1 MTSYWAE
8 ARSAAHTLSKWP
20 GSPRKPNQKSRPRAA
35 RLSPMSTSQNEK
47 GLRRIIRS
55 ASAYVPQVPKPKK
68 KISLTEKFVWSGIAL
83 FAYLIMG
90 QIPLYGVTDDPQF
103 DFLAFARVIFAA
115 QQGTLMELGIG
126 PIVTAGLLMQLL
138 KGSDLIRLDFKNPD
152 DRSLF
157 TSATKIVTIIVIVAE
172 GALYGFSVYGPLVA
186 HVDIIPVVIAQLIF
200 ASFLVMLMDEMVQ
213 KGWGVGSGL
222 SLFIMAGIAQTI
234 LWSVFSPVPATDGPV
249 GVLPFTIDA
258 VANGHGYDSIFRSG
272 QLASLFALSLTIA
285 VILIL
290 VYIEGIH
297 VDIPIVSTK
306 YRGFTAVYPIKLLY
320 TSVIPVILASALIA
334 NGVFMG
340 QMMWAN
346 YNPNNTNPVFNW
358 IAQFDPNQ
366 AQTPTGGILY
376 YMTSP
381 RSLDHVAQDPVR
393 ALVYIIFFTGIVTVF
408 SRLWVEL
415 GGLSAKNA
423 AKNLLDADVQVP
435 GFRRSE
441 GSVENLLNRY
451 IPSLTIISGVIIGLL
466 ASLSDVLNVFGSG
479 TGLLLMVNIMVSYYQ
494 TLVKEQI
501 DTYMPKLAALLGR
514 K

>member
-1 MTSYWAE
+1 
-8 ARSAAHTLSKWP
+8 
-20 GSPRKPNQKSRPRAA
+20 
-35 RLSPMSTSQNEK
+35 MSTTQNESI
-47 GLRRIIRS
+47 LRRVIKT

-68 KISLTEKFVWSGIAL
+68 KITLTEKFVWTGIAL

-90 QIPLYGVTDDPQF
+90 QIPLYGVTEDPRF

-172 GALYGFSVYGPLVA
+172 GALYGISVYGPLVDSTA
-186 HVDIIPVVIAQLIF
+186 IAGIVIGQLIF
-200 ASFLVMLMDEMVQ
+200 ASLLVMLMDEMVQ
-213 KGWGVGSGL
+213 KGWGIGSGL

-234 LWSVFSPVPATDGPV
+234 LWSVFSPLPANDGPI
-249 GVLPFTIDA
+249 GIAPFSIQAGLEGHFADAIFRAGQLP
-258 VANGHGYDSIFRSG
+258 SIFG
-272 QLASLFALSLTIA
+272 LALTIG
-285 VILIL
+285 VILVL

-334 NGVFMG
+334 NAVFMG

-346 YNPNNTNPVFNW
+346 YNPNNSNPVFNY
-358 IAQFDPNQ
+358 IAQFDQNSS
-366 AQTPTGGILY
+366 QTPTGGLLY
-376 YMTSP
+376 YITSP
-381 RSLDHVAQDPVR
+381 RSIETVAQDPVR
-393 ALVYIIFFTGIVTVF
+393 AVVYAIFFTAIVTVF

-415 GGLSAKNA
+415 GGLSAKTA
-423 AKNLLDADVQVP
+423 ARNLLDADVQVP

-441 GSVENLLNRY
+441 GSVEGLLNRY
-451 IPSLTIISGVIIGLL
+451 IPSLTIISGIIIGLL
-466 ASLSDVLNVFGSG
+466 ASLSDMLGVFGSG
-479 TGLLLMVNIMVSYYQ
+479 TGVLLMVNIMVSYYQ
-494 TLVKEQI
+494 TLVKEQV
-501 DTYMPKLAALLGR
+501 DTYMPKLAAILGR